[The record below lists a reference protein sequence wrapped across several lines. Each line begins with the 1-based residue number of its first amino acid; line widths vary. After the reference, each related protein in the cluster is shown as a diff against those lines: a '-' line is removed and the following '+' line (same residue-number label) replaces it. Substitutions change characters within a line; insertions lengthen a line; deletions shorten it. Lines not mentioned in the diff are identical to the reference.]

1 MRQTLKNLH
10 KRFPMMSL
18 DELFDILDCFVDDA
32 ISTWEQ
38 PTLKTVPTN
47 EPIKV
52 WYGTNSGITTHDG
65 NISTITTNDSCQLK
79 SGH

>member
-18 DELFDILDCFVDDA
+18 DELFEILDCFVDDT
-32 ISTWEQ
+32 ISTWKQ
-38 PTLKTVPTN
+38 PSLTTQIP

-52 WYGTNSGITTHDG
+52 WYGSNTAGKVNDG
-65 NISTITTNDSCQLK
+65 NISTITTNGSCQLR